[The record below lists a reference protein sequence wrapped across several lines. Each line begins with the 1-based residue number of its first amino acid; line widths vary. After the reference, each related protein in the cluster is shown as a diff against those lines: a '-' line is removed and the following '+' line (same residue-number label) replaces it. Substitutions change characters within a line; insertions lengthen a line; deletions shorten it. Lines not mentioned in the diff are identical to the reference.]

1 MPDFSHRIVSIPE
14 LSGLMIPVW
23 DGHRQGEQ
31 LQQVVGWDLNPD
43 PRAGLLSPDANCSEE
58 GRAVG
63 RRG

>member
-1 MPDFSHRIVSIPE
+1 
-14 LSGLMIPVW
+14 MIPVW

-43 PRAGLLSPDANCSEE
+43 PRAWLLSPDANCSEE